1 MRKTLADLR
10 HVFSLL
16 KKTYMLLGFVERI
29 LRLII
34 GPGGQ
39 YPKGNPWITGNRVNG
54 ASSLMD

>member
-1 MRKTLADLR
+1 
-10 HVFSLL
+10 VFSLL